1 MDGAD
6 EKAPEREP
14 FSARWASLAG
24 IVALALVYMLQ
35 AATPLRLDDD
45 ALDYLNIAT
54 AITDG
59 RPTPNLPIPHGYPW
73 IVSVLERAGMGASAF
88 FVLANCVFLAI
99 GLVSV
104 WMMRGYRAQSRFA
117 AIGATLLAVPVIKSV
132 PMALPDAAFFGVF
145 LFALYLMGDDRK
157 SPGRR
162 AFSLIAASALTLI
175 AIDLRYAGI
184 ALVAPLAWLVLR
196 RTRSD
201 IESRSRT
208 GSRFIVIGIPAVF
221 CAVLVL
227 MFMSSNL
234 FSLYVAEARN
244 YYVNASIGSRIW
256 SRAIV
261 LLRSIGEIVV
271 NLPYSRFRSFG
282 WVFLIVGGATIA
294 LTAKLV
300 RRPLHLNARR
310 VCLLAYLLLIAL
322 WPNPAPRLFIPILPI
337 VVAEGVDVFTDIR
350 RPAWMTVTAGLYG
363 VWFSLAGA
371 AALVYTTRISF
382 SGNDFTHVYGKNG
395 GMPDPDIHEGD
406 PSWPHVQYY
415 RQVAPKL
422 LQRYGDS
429 RARGQ

>member
-1 MDGAD
+1 MHGAY

-14 FSARWASLAG
+14 FSARWVWISGIAVLA
-24 IVALALVYMLQ
+24 VVYVLQ

-73 IVSVLERAGMGASAF
+73 IVSALERAGMGASAF

-145 LFALYLMGDDRK
+145 LFALYLMSDDRK
-157 SPGRR
+157 LPGRG
-162 AFSLIAASALTLI
+162 AFSVIAASALTLI
-175 AIDLRYAGI
+175 AIDLRYAGV
-184 ALVAPLAWLVLR
+184 ALVAPIAWLIVR
-196 RTRSD
+196 RTPD
-201 IESRSRT
+201 VESRSRT
-208 GSRFIVIGIPAVF
+208 SGGFMVIGIAAVF
-221 CAVLVL
+221 CAALVL

-244 YYVNASIGSRIW
+244 YYVNTSIGSRIW

-271 NLPYSRFRSFG
+271 NLPYSRFRSFS
-282 WVFLIVGGATIA
+282 WIFLIAGAATIA
-294 LTAKLV
+294 LAAKLV
-300 RRPLHLNARR
+300 RRPLHLNAQR

-322 WPNPAPRLFIPILPI
+322 WPNPAPRLFIPILPL
-337 VVAEGVDVFTDIR
+337 VVAEVVDVFGDIR
-350 RPAWMTVTAGLYG
+350 RPAWMTVAAGLYG
-363 VWFSLAGA
+363 VWFSVAGA
-371 AALVYTTRISF
+371 AALAYTTRISF
-382 SGNDFTHVYGKNG
+382 SGSNFTHVYGKNG
-395 GMPDPDIHEGD
+395 GMPDPDIHEGH